1 MKSKV
6 SPYLWSV
13 SVMAAALAL
22 SLFVAMQQKIFAE
35 DQKIVSPDVS
45 LWPVLLY
52 FFGVV
57 IVVAVI
63 LFFIPLNKLKY
74 FFKVLFAL
82 MFAWG
87 VFIVSYLLMSTSAA
101 YSTPVAY
108 TLAAIAG
115 IVWLFWARIWL
126 HNILLLVAL
135 AAAGSIFGFLFSPW
149 TFMIFMLIIAVYD
162 VVAVRLGFMVWMADR
177 LSVTAS
183 LPAFV
188 FPKKVS
194 DVNLNLKT
202 VQVGELKKEAI
213 EKREH
218 TILGGGDIG
227 FPLML
232 SNSVY
237 FNYNMNAAILTGA
250 FGIIGLIG
258 AFVIQKVW
266 LKGKPMPALP
276 PIAIMSLIGF
286 VIASNCLK

>member
-1 MKSKV
+1 MKFRIG
-6 SPYLWSV
+6 PYLWSV
-13 SVMAAALAL
+13 SIMAAALAL
-22 SLFVAMQQKIFAE
+22 SLYVAVQEKVFAE
-35 DQKIVSPDVS
+35 VNEIISPDVS

-57 IVVAVI
+57 VVIALV

-74 FFKVLFAL
+74 FFKILFAL

-87 VFIVSYLLMSTSAA
+87 VFIVSYFFMPDPAA
-101 YSTPVAY
+101 YA
-108 TLAAIAG
+108 LAAVAA

-149 TFMIFMLIIAVYD
+149 TFMIFMLVIAVYD
-162 VVAVRLGFMVWMADR
+162 VVAVRFGFMVWMADR
-177 LSVTAS
+177 MSGAAS

-194 DVNLNLKT
+194 DINLNLKAI
-202 VQVGELKKEAI
+202 QVGEIKKEAAD
-213 EKREH
+213 KREH

-237 FNYNMNAAILTGA
+237 FTYNMNAAILTGA
-250 FGIIGLIG
+250 FGVVGLIG
-258 AFVIQKVW
+258 AFAIQKIW

-286 VIASNCLK
+286 VIASRYLA

>member
-1 MKSKV
+1 MKSRF

-13 SVMAAALAL
+13 SFMAAALAL
-22 SLFVAMQQKIFAE
+22 SLFVAVQQKVFVEVNEIT
-35 DQKIVSPDVS
+35 SPDVS

-57 IVVAVI
+57 IVIAVI
-63 LFFIPLNKLKY
+63 LFLIPLNKLKY
-74 FFKVLFAL
+74 FFKILFAL

-87 VFIVSYLLMSTSAA
+87 VFIVSYFFIPDPAA
-101 YSTPVAY
+101 YS
-108 TLAAIAG
+108 LAAVAG
-115 IVWLFWARIWL
+115 IVWLFWAKIWL
-126 HNILLLVAL
+126 HDILLLVAL

-162 VVAVRLGFMVWMADR
+162 IVAVRFGFMVWMADR
-177 LSVTAS
+177 MSSTAS

-194 DVNLNLKT
+194 DVNLNLKA
-202 VQVGELKKEAI
+202 VQVGELKKEAA

-258 AFVIQKVW
+258 AFAIQKIW

-286 VIASNCLK
+286 VIASNCLP

>member
-1 MKSKV
+1 
-6 SPYLWSV
+6 
-13 SVMAAALAL
+13 MAAALAL
-22 SLFVAMQQKIFAE
+22 SLFVAVQQKVFAVVNE
-35 DQKIVSPDVS
+35 ITSPDVS

-57 IVVAVI
+57 IVIAVV

-87 VFIVSYLLMSTSAA
+87 VFIVSYFFLPDPAA
-101 YSTPVAY
+101 YS
-108 TLAAIAG
+108 LAAVAG
-115 IVWLFWARIWL
+115 IVWLFWAKIWL

-162 VVAVRLGFMVWMADR
+162 VVAVRFGFMVWMADR
-177 LSVTAS
+177 LSSTAS

-188 FPKKVS
+188 FPKKIS
-194 DVNLNLKT
+194 DVNMNLKA
-202 VQVGELKKEAI
+202 VQVGELKKETQ

-237 FNYNMNAAILTGA
+237 FNQNMNAAILTGA
-250 FGIIGLIG
+250 FGVIGLIG
-258 AFVIQKVW
+258 AFVIQKIW

-286 VIASNCLK
+286 LIASNYLK